1 MKEFLFRVWP
11 TVCNFPKKTNS
22 VLFQGT
28 ISNIKKQNT
37 TYGMKW
43 GDFSN
48 QIRQT
53 LKLTNLCGNL
63 VSRTF
68 LLFDTRSKCESFYA
82 ITTHFK
88 KRIHLLEKIVI
99 TANRYPEGFSWGAPT
114 WKYIPINM
122 QQIYKKHPSWSV
134 ISIKLTCNFIEIKLQ
149 RGCSPVNLLHI
160 YKYLFS

>member
-1 MKEFLFRVWP
+1 MVWP
-11 TVCNFPKKTNS
+11 TVCNFPKKVNS
-22 VLFQGT
+22 VLFQAT
-28 ISNIKKQNT
+28 TSDIQKQSAI
-37 TYGMKW
+37 YGIKW
-43 GDFSN
+43 GDSSN
-48 QIRQT
+48 QIRLT
-53 LKLTNLCGNL
+53 LNLTNFCGNL

-68 LLFDTRSKCESFYA
+68 LYFDTRSKCESFYA

-99 TANRYPEGFSWGAPT
+99 TANRYPEGFSWGAPK

-134 ISIKLTCNFIEIKLQ
+134 ISTKLTCNFIEIKLQ